1 MILHF
6 RDGQLGNQL
15 FQYTGLK
22 KYFPNEKLIFLGCES
37 IHQSFDNLEAHFISL
52 RKIKDWNLFNIL
64 HYVALLLIQI
74 RILGV
79 ITENKDTNST
89 EYKIIARKGLFWWV
103 FVTYKIHFQHHDF
116 LEQIDNFP
124 VVKPQLLKKA
134 EDWLEGKGVNLKKD
148 SVVFVHIRRGDYLL
162 WPSLTISVPAV
173 LSLDWYKRAMSLM
186 ENKIQSPV
194 FVLMS
199 DDLYY
204 LRDIF
209 TESDKVIISN
219 NKPII
224 DLSIMSLSYSGIMSA
239 SSFAWWGASLARNK
253 IKENNHFIAPKYWG
267 GHRIKKWYP
276 KNFRTKWITYFE

>member
-6 RDGQLGNQL
+6 RDGELGNQL

-22 KYFPNEKLIFLGCES
+22 KYFPKENLIFFGCDS
-37 IHQSFDNLEAHFISL
+37 IYQSFDNLEARFISL
-52 RKIKDWNLFNIL
+52 KKINDWNFFNIL
-64 HYVALLLIQI
+64 NYIALLLIQT

-79 ITENKDTNST
+79 ITENKDSSSAKF
-89 EYKIIARKGLFWWV
+89 KIISRKGLFWWI

-124 VVKPQLLKKA
+124 AINSQLHQQAKNWLIKKS
-134 EDWLEGKGVNLKKD
+134 VNLKTD
-148 SVVFVHIRRGDYLL
+148 SVVFVHVRRGDYLL

-186 ENKIQSPV
+186 KNKIQNPV
-194 FVLMS
+194 FILMS

-204 LRDIF
+204 LQDVF
-209 TESDKVIISN
+209 TESEKVIISD

-224 DLSIMSLSYSGIMSA
+224 DLAIMSLCCSGIMSA
-239 SSFAWWGASLARNK
+239 SSFAWWGASYARN
-253 IKENNHFIAPKYWG
+253 IKKDNNFFIAPKYWG

-276 KNFRTKWITYFE
+276 KNFQTKWIDYYE